1 LTADQL
7 AELKEAFSMFDK
19 DGDGTITLSEL
30 SSVMR
35 TLGQKPTE
43 DELQIMLSSVDT
55 NQNGVIDFDEF
66 LELMRNHFYGDGEEP
81 SAEAEL
87 LEAFRIFDRNGDGF
101 ITEEELRQALLN
113 LGERL
118 TGEQIKDM
126 LNAADKD
133 GNGLIDYSEFVAMMQ
148 NK

>member
-1 LTADQL
+1 
-7 AELKEAFSMFDK
+7 MFDK
-19 DGDGTITLSEL
+19 DGDGTITLAEL
-30 SSVMR
+30 ASVMR
-35 TLGQKPTE
+35 ALGQHPTQ
-43 DELQIMLSSVDT
+43 DELQMMMSSVDVD
-55 NQNGVIDFDEF
+55 QNGVIDFDEF
-66 LELMRNHFYGDGEEP
+66 VGLMRNHFYSEENAP

-118 TGEQIKDM
+118 TGEQLRDM
-126 LNAADKD
+126 IAAADTD
-133 GNGLIDYSEFVAMMQ
+133 GNGLIDYNEFVAMMR